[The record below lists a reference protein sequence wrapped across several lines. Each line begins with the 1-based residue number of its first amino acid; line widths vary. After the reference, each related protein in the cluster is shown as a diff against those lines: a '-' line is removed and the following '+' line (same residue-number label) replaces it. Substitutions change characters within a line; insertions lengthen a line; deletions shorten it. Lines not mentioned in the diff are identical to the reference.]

1 MAILP
6 RSKLINKLFGSFR
19 LQLSVLLVF
28 IAMIVAF
35 MITAPKVFLSA
46 RTYTSVMVVAPF
58 FIILAI
64 GETFVL
70 IAGEVDMS
78 FPSIVGFAAYAF
90 AWVWSVTGNIPLALV
105 ASFVSGA
112 ALGLVNG
119 VLITGS
125 NAPSLVITL
134 GTYYFWRGVITVLT
148 NGLGIQLNLLGGTP
162 LWEVFVGMIGGG
174 LPVQVLWATLTAVGA
189 WVLINRSRIGAHIYA
204 IGDNRDAARVMGI
217 SVRRTLVFI
226 FVISGVLAA
235 LTGIMINLVD
245 LTLWPT
251 TGDSYLLP
259 ALASAFIG
267 GNPLIGGSGTIFGS
281 FIGGLI
287 LSFITMGIIVSGG
300 TGFWTQ
306 LIYGLIIV
314 VAISTYSVVKR
325 SKRITEILRRPVSTM

>member
-1 MAILP
+1 MLP
-6 RSKLINKLFGSFR
+6 RSKLVNKLFGSFR
-19 LQLSVLLVF
+19 LQFSVLFVF
-28 IAMIVAF
+28 LAMIGAF
-35 MITAPKVFLSA
+35 MITAPVVFLSP

-58 FIILAI
+58 YIILAI
-64 GETFVL
+64 GETFIL

-90 AWVWSVTGNIPLALV
+90 AWIWSVTGNIPLSILA
-105 ASFVSGA
+105 AFASGA
-112 ALGLVNG
+112 ALGLING
-119 VLITGS
+119 VLITGV

-148 NGLGIQLNLLGGTP
+148 NGLGIQLNLLGGT
-162 LWEVFVGMIGGG
+162 LVWKVFVGMIGGG
-174 LPVQVLWATLTAVGA
+174 LPTQVIWATLVAVGA
-189 WVLINRSRIGAHIYA
+189 WVLMNRSKIGAHIYA
-204 IGDNRDAARVMGI
+204 VGDNRDAARVMGI
-217 SVRRTLVFI
+217 DVRKTLVFI
-226 FVISGVLAA
+226 FTLSGVLAA

-251 TGDSYLLP
+251 SGDSYLLP

-267 GNPLIGGSGTIFGS
+267 GNPLTGGSGTIFGS
-281 FIGGLI
+281 VIGGLI
-287 LSFITMGIIVSGG
+287 LSFITLGIVVSGG

-325 SKRITEILRRPVSTM
+325 SKRITEVLRRPISSM